1 MEADLSSFLA
11 RHAAVVTESVA
22 WGNLFRFHVASYL
35 CDEVPPPGFV
45 TSVRGIVL
53 VNGLVLVQRDQDSL
67 HILPG
72 GRREAGEPPEAT
84 LHREIRE
91 ETGWTVDAV
100 SMIGFMHYHHL
111 DPKPP
116 NHPYPYP
123 DFLQIVYAARG
134 TTCCPEAKLDD
145 GYEIETRLLPAPNL
159 QGLGISQREL
169 LYLNAALTTNQQFSD
184 TP

>member
-35 CDEVPPPGFV
+35 CDEVPPLGFV

-67 HILPG
+67 HILSG
-72 GRREAGEPPEAT
+72 GRRESGEPPEAT
-84 LHREIRE
+84 LHREVQE
-91 ETGWTVDAV
+91 ETGWTLDSV
-100 SMIGFMHYHHL
+100 SVLGFMHYHHL

-116 NHPYPYP
+116 DHPYPHP
-123 DFLQIVYAARG
+123 DFVQVVYTGRAA
-134 TTCCPEAKLDD
+134 TFSAEAKLDD
-145 GYEIETRLLPAPNL
+145 GYEVETRLLSVADL
-159 QGLGISQREL
+159 QGLGLSQREL
-169 LYLNAALTTNQQFSD
+169 VYLDSALIANQRFGD
-184 TP
+184 TL